1 MKLSASKK
9 LQPLLG
15 IAFISVYL
23 IFTVPNFLTS
33 LYAEDGQVYLE
44 DAFNTGGLNNLF
56 KTVAGYA
63 DLPARAIAAF
73 VSPFP
78 VILYPYLYGACT
90 ALVMIVCVRIVYSC
104 VEQVLEKRSLAV
116 YFSYFLVI
124 IPIARFESI
133 GNVTNLH
140 FFFFAAST
148 FVFIQFA
155 LLRVSSPGKLLFVF
169 AAALSTPLS
178 TFHFIFIFFRWSE
191 NLKFLRDPRRF
202 LSSPFFFLLVG
213 TVLNFIISWGDTVT
227 RTPTNSNSALKIL
240 YLYFDRVVGSAFVPF
255 WGRVSTQG
263 NEIVFSNTPFENVLL
278 RAIISILIMVALLVC
293 MRRLRFERRG
303 IAFFLLFVCGFY
315 SFLIGFFYNLEPRY
329 CILPSYIVIF
339 LLFLCLDSLKIR
351 RLNGYVAILL
361 SLLAL
366 NANSESE
373 SRQHALDWAVQIKAA
388 AKACKADPMMTGV
401 SIRTAP
407 FRSDSQ
413 WFLRVPCSRLS

>member
-1 MKLSASKK
+1 VKLSASKK

-133 GNVTNLH
+133 GNVTKELTRN
-140 FFFFAAST
+140 AST
-148 FVFIQFA
+148 FLTII
-155 LLRVSSPGKLLFVF
+155 
-169 AAALSTPLS
+169 PL
-178 TFHFIFIFFRWSE
+178 
-191 NLKFLRDPRRF
+191 
-202 LSSPFFFLLVG
+202 
-213 TVLNFIISWGDTVT
+213 IS
-227 RTPTNSNSALKIL
+227 
-240 YLYFDRVVGSAFVPF
+240 
-255 WGRVSTQG
+255 
-263 NEIVFSNTPFENVLL
+263 
-278 RAIISILIMVALLVC
+278 
-293 MRRLRFERRG
+293 
-303 IAFFLLFVCGFY
+303 
-315 SFLIGFFYNLEPRY
+315 
-329 CILPSYIVIF
+329 SYISSVV
-339 LLFLCLDSLKIR
+339 L
-351 RLNGYVAILL
+351 
-361 SLLAL
+361 
-366 NANSESE
+366 
-373 SRQHALDWAVQIKAA
+373 
-388 AKACKADPMMTGV
+388 
-401 SIRTAP
+401 
-407 FRSDSQ
+407 
-413 WFLRVPCSRLS
+413 